1 MHNPAGDTY
10 AHGTQEWAR
19 HTLNIQ
25 DGCYHDCRY
34 CYAKAL
40 AIRFKRSTPTD
51 WSHPRLRVKAL
62 DKSYR
67 KRAGRIMFP
76 SSHDITEDNLDAC
89 LSVLRNVVNRGN
101 DVLIVTKPS
110 LAVVKPL
117 CRELHPYR
125 SSVTFRITIG
135 SASDTVLRF
144 WEPNAPRY
152 RQRLAALKHAAE
164 RGFQTS
170 VSCEPML
177 DDRIE
182 KVISDVRPYVTD
194 SIWIGQANRLR
205 QIIAMN
211 CPDDPDANTKAE
223 ELLEFQDSS
232 RIENLYLKYRS
243 DRQIRWKDSIKKRLG
258 LSRPVMH
265 GLDV

>member
-1 MHNPAGDTY
+1 
-10 AHGTQEWAR
+10 
-19 HTLNIQ
+19 
-25 DGCYHDCRY
+25 
-34 CYAKAL
+34 
-40 AIRFKRSTPTD
+40 
-51 WSHPRLRVKAL
+51 
-62 DKSYR
+62 
-67 KRAGRIMFP
+67 
-76 SSHDITEDNLDAC
+76 
-89 LSVLRNVVNRGN
+89 
-101 DVLIVTKPS
+101 
-110 LAVVKPL
+110 
-117 CRELHPYR
+117 
-125 SSVTFRITIG
+125 
-135 SASDTVLRF
+135 
-144 WEPNAPRY
+144 
-152 RQRLAALKHAAE
+152 
-164 RGFQTS
+164 
-170 VSCEPML
+170 ML